1 MAGIYRYPWTF
12 LHLNA
17 SPKGVHIEGYSL
29 NTELRSIKRGTGT
42 WKFPRRKNNA
52 DTATGEAI
60 LQSKVRWVLSWSGIV
75 LIAWYAAFYAF
86 LPLHRFSTSYTSQI
100 FVLSTPSWSVFISLL
115 CFVTLWSNACRASY
129 IYILRKR
136 NIFTCHTTVYW
147 HLGVYTLRTQV
158 NGKDSLVC
166 CARNSLENVTRW
178 FSGTR
183 SLRKKNWS
191 TRIAVAVATD
201 TLINLRT
208 FKGLKAWR

>member
-42 WKFPRRKNNA
+42 WKFPRRENNA
-52 DTATGEAI
+52 DTTTGEAI

-86 LPLHRFSTSYTSQI
+86 LPLHRFSTSYTSHI
-100 FVLSTPSWSVFISLL
+100 FVLSTPSRSVFISLL
-115 CFVTLWSNACRASY
+115 CFVALWSNVRPYGVY
-129 IYILRKR
+129 IYIYIYTLQKR

-147 HLGVYTLRTQV
+147 HLGVYTLR
-158 NGKDSLVC
+158 
-166 CARNSLENVTRW
+166 
-178 FSGTR
+178 
-183 SLRKKNWS
+183 
-191 TRIAVAVATD
+191 D
-201 TLINLRT
+201 TGEW
-208 FKGLKAWR
+208 KGLSSSSMLCEKFSRKRDVMVQWDAIASKEELIDSHCSRCRHWHFNKSADL